1 MAFFDKLGEKITS
14 TSKDVAKKT
23 KDLTEI
29 AKINMQIGSE
39 EDKLKSKYLEIG
51 KLYYELFNEAP
62 GEQFTNLCEE
72 ITASINQI
80 DSSKRQI
87 LSIKGVKI
95 CTNCGA
101 EVLQDAAFCGSCGV
115 KVEEEIPEES
125 LTVIDAEVEIIV
137 PQIHC
142 SHCDSVIN
150 ADAAFCGSC
159 GQKVEQV

>member
-1 MAFFDKLGEKITS
+1 MAFFDKLGEKISS

-29 AKINMQIGSE
+29 AKINMHIGSE
-39 EDKLKSKYLEIG
+39 EDKLKIKYLEIG
-51 KLYYELFNEAP
+51 KLYYELYHDTP
-62 GEQFTNLCEE
+62 SEQFINLCEE

-80 DSSKRQI
+80 ESSKRQI
-87 LSIKGVKI
+87 LNIKGVKI
-95 CTNCGA
+95 CSNCGA

-115 KVEEEIPEES
+115 KVEEEIPEEA
-125 LTVIDAEVEIIV
+125 LTEVDVEVEIV
-137 PQIHC
+137 VTEIHC
-142 SHCDSVIN
+142 SHCDSVIS